1 MSNENDPLV
10 ALSEGRAKSAA
21 LAAFLLT
28 TSTLLYV
35 ACGGDPG
42 APLPPRE
49 ERSPNRASYVGS
61 ARCAT
66 CHATQHGAWQGSDH
80 AHAMQP
86 ATAEHVRGDFANTAF
101 HAAGV
106 TTRFQQRDGKFY
118 VATDDASGALREF
131 EISHT
136 FGRDPLQQV
145 LIAFPR
151 GIVQALGIAWDTRAK
166 ERGGQRWYHLYA
178 DSPPPAGDPL
188 HWTGR
193 EQRWNH
199 QCAECHATDLDKRY
213 DRERDA
219 YDTRWAELGVGCESC
234 HGAGSAHV
242 AWAAGDEGAR
252 ASDPQ
257 RGFARRLSTSR
268 GAWVI
273 RDEARGIA
281 AWEGEP
287 RGAEQL
293 DTCARCHARRGPLVE
308 HSQPEARF
316 LDAYRPALL
325 DEGLY
330 HADGQILDEVFEWG
344 SFVQSKMHAQGVQCS
359 DCHDSHSSGLKAP
372 GNAVCAQ
379 CHLPAKFDT
388 PKHHG
393 HASGSPGSACVACHM
408 PLRTYMGVDGRRDHS
423 FRVPRPDLSLELG
436 TPNACESCHAEQG
449 AKWAHDAIRSWRAA
463 PREELPH
470 FAQALSAGRRGSLD
484 AEERL
489 LRLAGD
495 AAQPAIARAT
505 AWNLLATLAG
515 PSTLRAVDLALADR
529 EPLVRA
535 AALGALSELEALPP
549 SPAVVAALADP
560 VRLVRVAAAR
570 SLAGLDR
577 RALSSDE
584 LQRYARAFAEA
595 REAELALAERPQ
607 SWINLGNLE
616 LRAGNAAEAE
626 RCFAKARD
634 LDPRFA
640 PAWVNLADMQRLRGD
655 EAAARASLERAQA
668 LEPANADVAH
678 ALGLLL
684 TRTGERERGRAELR
698 RAHELAPRN
707 ARYAYV
713 HAVAL
718 HDAGARDEA
727 LAVLLRA
734 QREHPA
740 DRDVLAALAAYE
752 EERGDAAAAG
762 RWREIL
768 DRLQSAGLR

>member
-1 MSNENDPLV
+1 MSNQQESAV
-10 ALSEGRAKSAA
+10 ARPEGRASSAA
-21 LAAFLLT
+21 LAVFLLAA
-28 TSTLLYV
+28 SAVLYV
-35 ACGGDPG
+35 ACG
-42 APLPPRE
+42 E
-49 ERSPNRASYVGS
+49 ERTSAPPEHPSAPARSAASYVGS
-61 ARCAT
+61 ARCAA
-66 CHATQHGAWQGSDH
+66 CHPQQHGPWKDTDH

-86 ATAEHVRGDFANTAF
+86 ATAEHVRGDFANAAF

-118 VATDDASGALREF
+118 VATDDASGAVREF
-131 EISHT
+131 EIAHT
-136 FGRDPLQQV
+136 FGRDPLQQY

-151 GIVQALGIAWDTRAK
+151 GVVQALGIAWDTRAK
-166 ERGGQRWYHLYA
+166 EQGGQRWYHLYA
-178 DSPPPAGDPL
+178 DAPPPAGDPL

-199 QCAECHATDLDKRY
+199 QCAECHATDLEKRY
-213 DRERDA
+213 DRAREA
-219 YDTRWAELGVGCESC
+219 YDTRYHELGVGCEAC

-242 AWAAGDEGAR
+242 AWAEGDAAQR
-252 ASDPQ
+252 ASDPR
-257 RGFARRLSTSR
+257 RGFARSLGAPR
-268 GAWVI
+268 GAWVM

-281 AWEGEP
+281 EWQGEP
-287 RGAEQL
+287 RGEAEL
-293 DTCARCHARRGPLVE
+293 ETCARCHARRGPLVE
-308 HSQPEARF
+308 HSQPEERF

-344 SFVQSKMHAQGVQCS
+344 SCVQSKMHAQGVRCS

-393 HASGSPGSACVACHM
+393 HASGTPGSACVDCHM
-408 PLRTYMGVDGRRDHS
+408 PMRTYMGVDGRRDHS
-423 FRVPRPDLSLELG
+423 FRVPRPDLTLELG
-436 TPNACESCHAEQG
+436 TPNACASCHEQRG
-449 AKWAHDAIRSWRAA
+449 AKWAHDAIRGWRAA

-470 FAQALSAGRRGSLD
+470 FAQALSAGRRGALD

-489 LRLAGD
+489 LRLAAD
-495 AAQPAIARAT
+495 AAQPGIARAT
-505 AWNLLATLAG
+505 AWNLLPPLAG
-515 PSTLRAVDLALADR
+515 PRTLRALDAALRDG

-535 AALGALSELEALPP
+535 AALGALAELEPLPP
-549 SPAVVAALADP
+549 SPAVLAALADP
-560 VRLVRVAAAR
+560 LRLVRIAAAR
-570 SLAGLDR
+570 ALAGLDR
-577 RALSSDE
+577 SRLSAE
-584 LQRYARAFAEA
+584 EQQRYARAFGEA
-595 REAELALAERPQ
+595 RAAELALAERPQ

-626 RCFAKARD
+626 RCFAQARA
-634 LDPRFA
+634 LDPRFV

-655 EAAARASLERAQA
+655 EAGARASLER
-668 LEPANADVAH
+668 ANADVAH
-678 ALGLLL
+678 ALGLLF

-707 ARYAYV
+707 TRYAYV

-727 LAVLLRA
+727 LAVLERA
-734 QREHPA
+734 QRERPA
-740 DRDVLAALAAYE
+740 DRDVLEALAAYE
-752 EERGDAAAAG
+752 EERGNAAAVQ
-762 RWREIL
+762 RWREAL
-768 DRLQSAGLR
+768 ARLQNDGGR